1 MGGRLKGRWRFLFYK
16 CLFTISLLIYTFF
29 FYSFHSLENYIC
41 WLFYQT
47 LCVLGELRPYLVRV
61 ERTNMHSS
69 ATPDTR
75 TLCGAAGGVDVGN

>member
-1 MGGRLKGRWRFLFYK
+1 MAVSFLQMFVYHQSSD
-16 CLFTISLLIYTFF
+16 LHIF

-75 TLCGAAGGVDVGN
+75 TLCGAAGGVDVSN